1 MPISQTLLGDLTVI
15 EIIIGV
21 VISLLVANQWQKFFD
36 AFFYRTLCL
45 DRRNAYVTFVLALTI
60 TLAFF
65 FYLYSVGSFTREL
78 LLGGSTD
85 SGKTSQILGDQSN
98 GSEVLES
105 PPCSPTLVTLGG
117 NCCVRKK
124 RTHRRKK
131 RRDVKERSSKK

>member
-15 EIIIGV
+15 EIITGV
-21 VISLLVANQWQKFFD
+21 VISLIVANQWQKFFD

-45 DRRNAYVTFVLALTI
+45 DRRNAYVTLVLALGV

-78 LLGGSTD
+78 LLGGSTGSD
-85 SGKTSQILGDQSN
+85 TTSQILGNQSN

-105 PPCSPTLVTLGG
+105 PPCSPALVTLSGD
-117 NCCVRKK
+117 NCCTGKK
-124 RTHRRKK
+124 RVRRRKK
-131 RRDVKERSSKK
+131 RREEKRSRK